1 MKKIAYVAAFVCGS
15 LLCGYQMGRAQA
27 QPQEP
32 VQKEL
37 ILERLVITDE
47 QGNPRMV
54 LRTIEGRGAI
64 LLLHPQVDGSWTLVA
79 SNKSER
85 EAVLDYLAE
94 KK

>member
-1 MKKIAYVAAFVCGS
+1 MKKIGYVAVFVCCS

-32 VQKEL
+32 KEL

-47 QGNPRMV
+47 QGQPRML

-64 LLLHPQVDGSWTLVA
+64 LLLHPQVEGSWTLVA